1 MNKMRKKTKLLIFI
15 LILSVSVITL
25 FSQKAFYE
33 EAKKHVVQIAPEKAK
48 KMLDEGGI
56 SLFDVRSEKEYL
68 SGTIED
74 SVNIPWKKIVEEI
87 TKYVKDKEQKI
98 IVFCYSGGRATM
110 AAYKLMKAGYKN
122 VLNIEGG
129 ITAWKE
135 GKLPVVIPKKKQDKK
150 EN

>member
-1 MNKMRKKTKLLIFI
+1 MKKNTRLLIFI
-15 LILSVSVITL
+15 LILSVSAITL

-33 EAKKHVVQIAPEKAK
+33 EAKKNVVQISPENAK

-68 SGTIED
+68 LGTIN
-74 SVNIPWKKIVEEI
+74 SAINIPWSVIVEEI
-87 TKYVKDKEQKI
+87 TKYVKDKKQKI
-98 IVFCYSGGRATM
+98 IVFCYKGGRGTM

-129 ITAWKE
+129 ITAWKNA
-135 GKLPVVIPKKKQDKK
+135 KLPVIMPEDKKKPKA
-150 EN
+150 